1 LRFVETP
8 VFTRQIGALL
18 APEEFRALQL
28 SLVFRPG
35 QGAVVGGSGG
45 LRKLRWGRSGMG
57 KRGGCRVLYF
67 WHEGD
72 GVIYLLFAFSKNDR
86 EDLTTAQVK
95 VLRRAVEEEFE

>member
-1 LRFVETP
+1 
-8 VFTRQIGALL
+8 
-18 APEEFRALQL
+18 
-28 SLVFRPG
+28 
-35 QGAVVGGSGG
+35 
-45 LRKLRWGRSGMG
+45 MG